1 MSDNGPCNCDQSL
14 ELTKML
20 EELTTYVEGCVTD
33 IHHFELRDK
42 ARAARALLEKYE
54 QETIDASRCQH
65 CGLPGGH

>member
-1 MSDNGPCNCDQSL
+1 MSDNGPCNCEQSL

-42 ARAARALLEKYE
+42 ARAARALLEKSE
-54 QETIDASRCQH
+54 H
-65 CGLPGGH
+65 P